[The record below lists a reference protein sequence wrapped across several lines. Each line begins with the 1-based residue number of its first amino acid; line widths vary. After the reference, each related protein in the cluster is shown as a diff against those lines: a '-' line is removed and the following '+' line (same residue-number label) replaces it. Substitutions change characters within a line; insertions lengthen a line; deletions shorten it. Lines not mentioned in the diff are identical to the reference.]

1 MAFWKQKTAPTSV
14 PTPAATPRKPV
25 EVVASPSARV
35 AHLRTG
41 RSVLVRPHLTEKS
54 SVLAERRQ
62 YTFLVTPDAE
72 KISIAR
78 DVAARYGV
86 HPVRV
91 HIIRL
96 PGKRVRSGK
105 ISGQRSGVK
114 KAIVTLKEGEKLPFG
129 VKS

>member
-1 MAFWKQKTAPTSV
+1 MAFWKQKTTPTSV

-78 DVAARYGV
+78 DVAAR
-86 HPVRV
+86 
-91 HIIRL
+91 
-96 PGKRVRSGK
+96 
-105 ISGQRSGVK
+105 
-114 KAIVTLKEGEKLPFG
+114 
-129 VKS
+129 

>member
-1 MAFWKQKTAPTSV
+1 M
-14 PTPAATPRKPV
+14 
-25 EVVASPSARV
+25 
-35 AHLRTG
+35 G

-96 PGKRVRSGK
+96 PGKHVRYGK
-105 ISGQRSGVK
+105 IAGQRSGVK

-129 VKS
+129 VKT